1 MRHRAAAIFFMA
13 TVLPC
18 GGARAGQSDPMCAP
32 IQAFVSSVKP
42 NEIRQIAFHT
52 SWGSNFKNSPAPAIY
67 AKQCLHHD
75 YPQAK
80 VLCAY
85 LMAHGAVEFSGNN
98 AQRAL
103 VCLSPGT
110 RFNERVQLA
119 QGEFSFYYGT
129 EQRGSNVTITYAQD
143 PELGGMVLAIEA
155 DGY

>member
-1 MRHRAAAIFFMA
+1 MA

-18 GGARAGQSDPMCAP
+18 GGACAGQSDPLCAP

-42 NEIRQIAFHT
+42 DETRRIAFHT
-52 SWGSNFKNSPAPAIY
+52 SWGSNFKNSPALGVS

-75 YPQAK
+75 YPPAK
-80 VLCAY
+80 MLCAY

-103 VCLSPGT
+103 SCLSPGT

-129 EQRGSNVTITYAQD
+129 EKRGSNVTITYAQD
-143 PELGGMVLAIEA
+143 IKLGGMVLTIEA
-155 DGY
+155 NGY